1 MRVLGRL
8 GFVGRVIMIV
18 LALLIALA
26 VISVVLSLLA
36 RERRE
41 TGTERFP
48 VPAQA
53 AAIVELL
60 EATPPAERSRV
71 LRAVSSESFLVRL
84 VERAPDEIAGGIR
97 MPGVEWLVAQYF
109 EALDARE
116 VIAYRWSPDGLRP
129 VSRALD
135 RMTGE
140 RRSPIAIAVRM
151 RGGGYAVIELRGDGT
166 RRVFGIPVGFWVGLL
181 GSLLAALAVFAI
193 IREARPLGEL
203 ARSVEAFAGSG
214 APHQVTARGA
224 PEIRRLIA
232 ATNTMQTRIAALIKG
247 RTMLLGAIS
256 HDLKTYITRLRLRAE
271 MIEPE
276 TDRQRAVRDLDDMT
290 TLIDDALAVARGA
303 AVSDRRE
310 AVDLKRL
317 VADEIADRDHR
328 HIDAAGAATVVGA
341 VVSGDPVS
349 LRRVFA
355 NLVDNACRLAPHCRV
370 SLGRVGTVVE
380 LIVEDDGPGIPDA
393 EREAVFEPFYRLDRA
408 RSLASANAGLGLAIA
423 RQIVEAHGGTITL
436 DRSGL
441 GGARFCV
448 RLPAE

>member
-18 LALLIALA
+18 LALSIALV
-26 VISVVLSLLA
+26 VIGIALSSLA

-60 EATPPAERSRV
+60 EATPRAERPRV
-71 LRAVSSESFLVRL
+71 LRAVSSESFVVRL
-84 VERAPDEIAGGIR
+84 AELAPDDIDGGIR

-109 EALDARE
+109 EALESRE
-116 VIAYRWSPDGLRP
+116 VIAYRWSPEGMRP
-129 VSRALD
+129 VMRLLD
-135 RMTGE
+135 RIAGE
-140 RRSPIAIAVRM
+140 RRSPVAIAVRL
-151 RGGGYAVIELRGDGT
+151 RDGGYTVIELRGDGT
-166 RRVFGIPVGFWVGLL
+166 RRVFGIPIGFWIGLL
-181 GSLLAALAVFAI
+181 GSLLAALAVVAI

-203 ARSVEAFAGSG
+203 ARSVEAFADSG
-214 APHQVTARGA
+214 APHMVVSRGA

-232 ATNTMQTRIAALIKG
+232 STNAMQTRIAALIKG

-276 TDRQRAVRDLDDMT
+276 ADRERAVRDLEDMT
-290 TLIDDALAVARGA
+290 ALIDDALAVARGA

-310 AVDLKRL
+310 TVDLARL
-317 VADEIADRDHR
+317 VADQAAER
-328 HIDAAGAATVVGA
+328 HSGCIDSAEAVAVVGA
-341 VVSGDPVS
+341 LVSGDPVA

-355 NLVDNACRLAPHCRV
+355 NLVDNATRHASHCRV
-370 SLGRVGTVVE
+370 SLCSEGAYVV
-380 LIVEDDGPGIPDA
+380 LIVEDDGPGIPHA

-408 RSLASANAGLGLAIA
+408 RPLGCGNAGLGLAIA
-423 RQIVEAHGGTITL
+423 RQIVEAHAGTITL
-436 DRSGL
+436 DRSAM

-448 RLPAE
+448 RLPTV